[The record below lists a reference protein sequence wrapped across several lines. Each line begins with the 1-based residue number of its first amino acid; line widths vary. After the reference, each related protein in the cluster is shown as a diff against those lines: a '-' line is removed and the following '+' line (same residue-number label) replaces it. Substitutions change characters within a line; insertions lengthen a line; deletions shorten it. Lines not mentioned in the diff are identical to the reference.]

1 MARFGMCLAALSLG
15 LASCAY
21 DPPMKV
27 DHASATYRRNLADCQ
42 TAGDQEA
49 ERRVLA
55 SGGLFLTYPVSL
67 PIMER
72 IETRRCLER
81 KGYHR
86 EG

>member
-1 MARFGMCLAALSLG
+1 MARLQTCLGAVALG

-21 DPPMKV
+21 DPPMKA
-27 DHASATYRRNLADCQ
+27 DHAAAAYRKDLADCQ
-42 TAGDQEA
+42 TAGDKEA
-49 ERRVLA
+49 ARRVMA

-67 PIMER
+67 PIMQR

-86 EG
+86 ES